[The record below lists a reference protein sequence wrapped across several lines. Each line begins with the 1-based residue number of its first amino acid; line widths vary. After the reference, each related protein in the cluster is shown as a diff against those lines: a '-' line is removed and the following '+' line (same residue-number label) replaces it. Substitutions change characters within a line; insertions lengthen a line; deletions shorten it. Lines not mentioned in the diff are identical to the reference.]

1 MILFVDKLTNIDFS
15 YLDHQRGVLG
25 ETLLANVRLIGELD
39 EQSMVCDFGRVKKT
53 IRNWLD
59 TELDHRL
66 AVPAL
71 SPNIKIEEEKDY
83 YSIRFELA
91 NNTWIHT
98 KSPKN
103 SIALIDTDV
112 ITAES
117 LAHWASK
124 QILAHFPMSV
134 ARLELEF
141 SNEEIA
147 GAFYHYT
154 HGLKKHNGNCQR
166 IAHGH
171 RSRIDIWAND
181 KKSPM
186 LEQYWADQW
195 RDIYIA
201 SREDLVKQFDENGQS
216 YLSFAYNAEQ
226 GRFEIT
232 LPRSI
237 CYLIDCDT
245 TVELLA
251 WHIAQQSRQLHPQYF
266 IRVKA
271 YEGLDKGA
279 IAEA

>member
-1 MILFVDKLTNIDFS
+1 MILFVDRLTNIDFS
-15 YLDHQRGVLG
+15 YLDNQRGVLG
-25 ETLLANVRLIGELD
+25 ETLLANVKLIGELD

-53 IRNWLD
+53 IRHWLD
-59 TELDHRL
+59 SELDHRL
-66 AVPAL
+66 AVPAK
-71 SPNIKIEEEKDY
+71 SPHIKIEEDKDY

-91 NNTWIHT
+91 NKTFIHT
-98 KSPKN
+98 KSPKG

-117 LAHWASK
+117 LANWASK
-124 QILAHFPMSV
+124 QLLTHFPLSV
-134 ARLELEF
+134 ARMQLEF
-141 SNEEIA
+141 VNEEIT
-147 GAFYHYT
+147 GAYYHYT

-181 KKSPM
+181 KKSP
-186 LEQYWADQW
+186 LIEQFWADEW
-195 RDIYIA
+195 RDIYIG
-201 SREDLVKQFDENGQS
+201 SREDLIKQFEDNGQN
-216 YLSFAYNAEQ
+216 YYSFAYKAEQ
-226 GRFEIT
+226 GNFEIT
-232 LPRSI
+232 LPKAI

-251 WHIAQQSRQLHPQYF
+251 WHIAQRTRQLHPQYF

>member
-53 IRNWLD
+53 IRHWLD

-71 SPNIKIEEEKDY
+71 SPHIKIDEEQDN

-91 NNTWIHT
+91 NNQWIHT
-98 KSPKN
+98 RCPKT
-103 SIALIDTDV
+103 SIALIDTDQ

-117 LAHWASK
+117 LANWAAR
-124 QILAHFPMSV
+124 QLTPHFPLSV
-134 ARLELEF
+134 ARLQLSF
-141 SNEEIA
+141 STEDIQ

-171 RSRIDIWAND
+171 RSRIDIWANE
-181 KKSPM
+181 KKSPL
-186 LEQYWADQW
+186 LEEFWAEEW
-195 RDIYIA
+195 RDIYIG
-201 SREDLVKQFDENGQS
+201 SREDLIEEFEQQGNH
-216 YLSFAYNAEQ
+216 YYRFAYKAEQ
-226 GRFEIT
+226 GNFEIS
-232 LPRSI
+232 LPAQI
-237 CYLIDCDT
+237 CYLIDCDS

-251 WHIAQQSRQLHPQYF
+251 WHIAQRTRQLHPESF

-271 YEGLDKGA
+271 YEGIDKGA

>member
-15 YLDHQRGVLG
+15 YLDHQRGILG

-53 IRNWLD
+53 IRHWLD

-66 AVPAL
+66 AVPTKSAF
-71 SPNIKIEEEKDY
+71 IKIEEDADY
-83 YSIRFELA
+83 YSIKFQLA
-91 NNTWIHT
+91 NNQWLQTR
-98 KSPKN
+98 SPKS

-112 ITAES
+112 ITPES
-117 LAHWASK
+117 LATWAST
-124 QILAHFPMSV
+124 QIITHFPLSV
-134 ARLELEF
+134 ARMQLEF
-141 SNEEIA
+141 INEDIQ
-147 GAFYHYT
+147 GAYYQYT

-171 RSRIDIWAND
+171 RSRIDIWANE
-181 KKSPM
+181 KKSPF
-186 LEQYWADQW
+186 LEQFWADTW
-195 RDIYIA
+195 RDIYIG
-201 SREDLVKQFDENGQS
+201 SREDLTNQFEDQGQI
-216 YLSFAYNAEQ
+216 YYSFAYKAEQ
-226 GRFEIT
+226 GNFSIT
-232 LPRSI
+232 LPQSI
-237 CYLIDCDT
+237 CYLVNCDT

-251 WHIAQQSRQLHPQYF
+251 WHLAQRTRQLHPESF

>member
-1 MILFVDKLTNIDFS
+1 MILFVDRLTNIDFS

-25 ETLLANVRLIGELD
+25 ETFLANVRLVGELD

-53 IRNWLD
+53 IRHWLD

-66 AVPAL
+66 AVPAQ
-71 SPNIKIEEEKDY
+71 SPHIKIEEEKDY

-91 NNTWIHT
+91 NQTWIQT
-98 KSPKN
+98 RSPKS

-117 LAHWASK
+117 LANWAGK
-124 QILAHFPMSV
+124 QILTHFPLSV
-134 ARLELEF
+134 ARMQLEF
-141 SNEEIA
+141 SNEDIS
-147 GAFYHYT
+147 GAYYHYT

-171 RSRIDIWAND
+171 RSRIDIWANE
-181 KKSPM
+181 KKSP
-186 LEQYWADQW
+186 LIEQFWADEW
-195 RDIYIA
+195 RDIYIG
-201 SREDLVKQFDENGQS
+201 SREDLVKQFEENGQT
-216 YLSFAYNAEQ
+216 YLSFAYKAEQ
-226 GRFEIT
+226 GNFEIT
-232 LPRSI
+232 LPKSI

-251 WHIAQQSRQLHPQYF
+251 WHIAQRTRQLHPQYF

-271 YEGLDKGA
+271 YEGFG
-279 IAEA
+279 

>member
-15 YLDHQRGVLG
+15 YLDHERGILG
-25 ETLLANVRLIGELD
+25 ETLLANVRMVGELD

-53 IRNWLD
+53 IRHWLD

-66 AVPAL
+66 AVPTKSAH
-71 SPNIKIEEEKDY
+71 ITIEEDGDY
-83 YSIRFELA
+83 YSIRFQLTH
-91 NNTWIHT
+91 NKWLHT
-98 KSPKN
+98 RSPK
-103 SIALIDTDV
+103 SAIALIDAET
-112 ITAES
+112 ITPES
-117 LAHWASK
+117 LAKWASTRM
-124 QILAHFPMSV
+124 IAHFPMSV
-134 ARLELEF
+134 ARLNLEF
-141 SNEEIA
+141 IHENIQ
-147 GAFYHYT
+147 GACYHYT

-171 RSRIDIWAND
+171 RSRIDIWANE
-181 KKSPM
+181 KKSPS
-186 LEQYWADQW
+186 LEQFWADTW

-201 SREDLVKQFDENGQS
+201 SREDLTKQFDDQGHT
-216 YLSFAYNAEQ
+216 YYSFAYKAEQ
-226 GRFEIT
+226 GNFSIT
-232 LPRSI
+232 LPQSI

-251 WHIAQQSRQLHPQYF
+251 WHIAQKTRQLHPESF

>member
-25 ETLLANVRLIGELD
+25 ETYLANVRLIGELD
-39 EQSMVCDFGRVKKT
+39 EQGMVCDFGRVKKT
-53 IRNWLD
+53 IRHWLD
-59 TELDHRL
+59 SELDHRL

-71 SPNIKIEEEKDY
+71 SPHIKIEEDHDY
-83 YSIRFELA
+83 YSIRFQLE
-91 NNTWIHT
+91 NQTWIHT
-98 KSPKN
+98 RSPKI
-103 SIALIDTDV
+103 SIALVDTAI

-117 LAHWASK
+117 LAAWAGK
-124 QILAHFPMSV
+124 QILAHFPLSV
-134 ARLELEF
+134 ARLQLDF
-141 SNEEIA
+141 VNEGIS
-147 GAFYHYT
+147 GAYYHYT

-171 RSRIDIWAND
+171 RSRIDIWANE

-186 LEQYWADQW
+186 LEQFWADEW
-195 RDIYIA
+195 RDIYIG
-201 SREDLVKQFDENGQS
+201 SREDLSKQFEENGQI
-216 YLSFAYNAEQ
+216 YLSFAYKAEQ
-226 GRFEIT
+226 GNFEIT
-232 LPRSI
+232 LPQSI

-251 WHIAQQSRQLHPQYF
+251 WHIAHRTRQLHPETF